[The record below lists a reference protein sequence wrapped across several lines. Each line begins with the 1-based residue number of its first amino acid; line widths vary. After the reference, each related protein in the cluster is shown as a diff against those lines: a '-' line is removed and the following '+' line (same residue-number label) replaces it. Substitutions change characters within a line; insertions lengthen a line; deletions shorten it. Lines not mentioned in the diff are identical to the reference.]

1 MPNSFS
7 RTELAIGTTAV
18 DRLRQ
23 SCVAVLGV
31 GGVGSYAAEAV
42 ARAGV
47 GRIILIDKD
56 TIDITNINR
65 QIPALPSTVG
75 EPKVDVMAQRIRAI
89 NPACNAV
96 AMQAFFSAQ
105 TAADLFALA
114 PDYVIDA
121 MDTMSAKLDLI
132 CACRQRGVPIVSS
145 MGAANKLDP
154 TAFRVMDIS
163 ATRVDPI
170 ARMLR
175 RELRKRGI
183 ATGVT
188 VVCSLE
194 SPRRPDPDVLAAIAP
209 VAGAGRT
216 LTRKA
221 ANPPA
226 SVSFVPPVAGM
237 ILAGVAIT
245 ALAGLPPVVQT
256 VQGERGAG
264 FRPSRPKEARQ
275 LFHAPEASA
284 ATRAT
289 DDA

>member
-1 MPNSFS
+1 MPSSFS
-7 RTELAIGTTAV
+7 RTELAIGTAAV

-47 GRIILIDKD
+47 GRVILLDKD

-65 QIPALPSTVG
+65 QIPALVNTVG
-75 EPKVDVMAQRIRAI
+75 QPKVDVMAERIRAI
-89 NPACNAV
+89 NPDCTVVAV
-96 AMQAFFSAQ
+96 QSFFSPE
-105 TAADLFALA
+105 TTADLFALA

-121 MDTMSAKLDLI
+121 MDTVSAKLELI
-132 CACRQRGVPIVSS
+132 CACRKRGVPIVSS

-163 ATRVDPI
+163 ETRVDPI
-170 ARMLR
+170 ARILR
-175 RELRKRGI
+175 RELRRRGI
-183 ATGVT
+183 ATGVS
-188 VVCSLE
+188 VVCSSE
-194 SPRRPDPDVLAAIAP
+194 APRRPDPEVLTAIAP
-209 VAGAGRT
+209 VVGSGQP

-237 ILAGVAIT
+237 IMAGVAIT
-245 ALAGLPPVVQT
+245 ALAGL
-256 VQGERGAG
+256 A
-264 FRPSRPKEARQ
+264 
-275 LFHAPEASA
+275 
-284 ATRAT
+284 
-289 DDA
+289 